1 MVSSLPALKPAR
13 MKGKPVELWYNLPI
27 AFRLTGNDRK
37 KLIASI
43 GTNSSRGM
51 VAVELNGDE
60 KDVTFI
66 VDGVRVESIRDID
79 QSTIERV
86 NVWKDETSPLYV
98 KYKTPIVEI
107 ILKK

>member
-1 MVSSLPALKPAR
+1 
-13 MKGKPVELWYNLPI
+13 
-27 AFRLTGNDRK
+27 
-37 KLIASI
+37 
-43 GTNSSRGM
+43 M

-86 NVWKDETSPLYV
+86 KVWKDETNPLYV